1 MKSALNVSLATYLH
15 TFFCIVTVLFSTAL
29 LAVAG
34 IVRELLSS
42 YDDFLFYYGTVIT
55 TYIFAGYTCTILSTL
70 PGSYAFYVRRR
81 KLMVAFLISQMAA
94 LALQITVTFLYVITM
109 DKQFFE
115 SIEIFLDSQRN
126 QYGSN
131 PHPIDNLQIN
141 LTCCGKEDAK
151 DWDEILTYIPSSC
164 CPRRSPQVNSTE
176 CRILEDF
183 FIIQTAGCLQKLQR
197 MPMFSMNV
205 ICGLSLGVM
214 VTEVITIGLEFY
226 ILASSMS
233 MVQSVKQSTPITSES
248 NYESA

>member
-141 LTCCGKEDAK
+141 VINTFDEADSKYIAKAKAAFKMKGFMPSLTFIKA
-151 DWDEILTYIPSSC
+151 YMSVIPEA
-164 CPRRSPQVNSTE
+164 VLN
-176 CRILEDF
+176 LESRGMELVEVVAT
-183 FIIQTAGCLQKLQR
+183 IQG
-197 MPMFSMNV
+197 V
-205 ICGLSLGVM
+205 IQEADS
-214 VTEVITIGLEFY
+214 
-226 ILASSMS
+226 
-233 MVQSVKQSTPITSES
+233 
-248 NYESA
+248 

>member
-81 KLMVAFLISQMAA
+81 KLMVA
-94 LALQITVTFLYVITM
+94 
-109 DKQFFE
+109 
-115 SIEIFLDSQRN
+115 
-126 QYGSN
+126 
-131 PHPIDNLQIN
+131 

-214 VTEVITIGLEFY
+214 VTEVINTFDEADSKYIAKAKAAFKMKGFMPSLTFIKAYMSVIPEAVLNLESRGMELVEVVATIQGVIQE
-226 ILASSMS
+226 ADS
-233 MVQSVKQSTPITSES
+233 
-248 NYESA
+248 